1 MADRIWPVFV
11 TILFISAILVIE
23 GRNASCDIYK
33 YVDKNGVIHFTNVPT
48 SSAGRYQVYI
58 RESGES
64 SSTFPRSSIS
74 GSFNEI
80 INKAAQRHD
89 IAVSL
94 LRAIIKAESNFN
106 PRAVSKKGAM
116 GLMQLMPQTAK
127 LLNVG
132 DPFDPKENIMGG
144 ARYFKQLFDRF
155 EGKLPLAIAA
165 YNAGPERVERHKRI
179 PPIRETQEY
188 VKRVLKYYYAYR
200 KG

>member
-1 MADRIWPVFV
+1 MSVRIQPVFM
-11 TILFISAILVIE
+11 TILFISATLAIVV
-23 GRNASCDIYK
+23 GNGFCDIYK

-48 SSAGRYQVYI
+48 SSAGKYQVYI

-64 SSTFPRSSIS
+64 PKTFPSSPIS
-74 GSFNEI
+74 GSFNDLI
-80 INKAAQRHD
+80 IKAAQRHD
-89 IAVSL
+89 IAVPL
-94 LRAIIKAESNFN
+94 LRALIRAESNFN

-127 LLNVG
+127 GLNIR

-144 ARYFKQLFDRF
+144 ARYFKQLFNRF

-165 YNAGPERVERHKRI
+165 YNAGPETVERHKRI
-179 PPIRETQEY
+179 PPIRETQDY
-188 VKRVLKYYYAYR
+188 VRRVLKYYHADR